1 MKAETEASSSVPER
15 TTLEAVSDTS
25 QKREPLRRR
34 LPDERKAIVHHFS
47 VGGHEGYLMV
57 GLYEDGQPGEIFIR
71 MAKAGSTIAGLMDSF
86 GIAVS
91 LAIQYGVPLEI
102 LCAKFSHT
110 RFEPSGWTG
119 VKEIGYAKSIMDYIS
134 RWLALKFLPPTP
146 PPTTGVG
153 AEAMAPAP
161 AHLSADDLG
170 EAETDAPPCKECG
183 AIMTRSGSCYRCANC
198 GSTSGCS

>member
-1 MKAETEASSSVPER
+1 MKAETEVPPSVPER

-57 GLYEDGQPGEIFIR
+57 GLYDDGQPGEIFIR

-119 VKEIGYAKSIMDYIS
+119 VKEIGYAKSIMDYIG
-134 RWLALKFLPPTP
+134 RWLALKFLPPTT
-146 PPTTGVG
+146 PPTTGVR
-153 AEAMAPAP
+153 AEATAPAP
-161 AHLSADDLG
+161 AHLSAGELG
-170 EAETDAPPCKECG
+170 EAETDAPACKECG

>member
-1 MKAETEASSSVPER
+1 MKAETETSPSVPER
-15 TTLEAVSDTS
+15 TTSEVVLDTP
-25 QKREPLRRR
+25 KKYEPLRRR

-47 VGGHEGYLMV
+47 VGGHEGYLMI

-91 LAIQYGVPLEI
+91 LAIQYGVPLSI

-134 RWLALKFLPPTP
+134 RWLALKFLPPPTP
-146 PPTTGVG
+146 SLTGVG
-153 AEAMAPAP
+153 AEAKVPAP
-161 AHLSADDLG
+161 AHLSAG
-170 EAETDAPPCKECG
+170 ELSETDTDAPACKECG